1 MESVLFRKKRKKW
14 NARNWTVFIVATLG
28 LVYILVFHYVPMVG
42 LLLGFKDA
50 DYSPN
55 LLETLLFG
63 DWVGFSHF
71 RAFLQD
77 VNFWNVMENTLI
89 VNLILLLLNFP
100 APIIFALIL
109 NEVKHMTFK
118 KGIHVVTTFPHFIS
132 WAIYGG
138 IIIALT
144 DQTTGIMNPIL
155 ELFGLSS
162 AENPV
167 YLMGADYIWAVI
179 IISSIL
185 KSVGWGSIVY
195 MAAIAAIDVELYEA
209 AEMDGASPAGR
220 RRFTSPCPASLP
232 RSRCSCSST

>member
-100 APIIFALIL
+100 APIILRSFS
-109 NEVKHMTFK
+109 T
-118 KGIHVVTTFPHFIS
+118 
-132 WAIYGG
+132 
-138 IIIALT
+138 
-144 DQTTGIMNPIL
+144 
-155 ELFGLSS
+155 
-162 AENPV
+162 
-167 YLMGADYIWAVI
+167 
-179 IISSIL
+179 
-185 KSVGWGSIVY
+185 KSN
-195 MAAIAAIDVELYEA
+195 
-209 AEMDGASPAGR
+209 
-220 RRFTSPCPASLP
+220 T
-232 RSRCSCSST
+232 